1 MLFYYEK
8 IIFIVLIDFSDEV
21 TNACI
26 KFWPAVKISRPKQI
40 LIKHSIKKRR
50 SDYCHAPLCI
60 YLSIFLCCSILILFY
75 LFRYLPR
82 QIHQRPANSQ
92 HRYGAE
98 DIPGSSPSCLKEG
111 EWIAYICPVQEH
123 EIGIPQLVEEIQRN
137 SKQNYHQQAFGQHF
151 IVRLMPSRKQQYWIQ
166 HDKYMGN
173 KALNMM
179 IIPEGHHCPV
189 AEQQRHER
197 PNEGKGIQQLGIKL
211 IGLKCMP
218 YREVYAEAAQ
228 LQRYI
233 IWQPCSCN

>member
-1 MLFYYEK
+1 M
-8 IIFIVLIDFSDEV
+8 
-21 TNACI
+21 I
-26 KFWPAVKISRPKQI
+26 KY
-40 LIKHSIKKRR
+40 SIKRR
-50 SDYCHAPLCI
+50 SDYCHAPLCV
-60 YLSIFLCCSILILFY
+60 YLSIYLFGNRLILFY
-75 LFRYLPR
+75 LFRYFPR

-137 SKQNYHQQAFGQHF
+137 SKQNYHQQAFGQHL

-179 IIPEGHHCPV
+179 IIPEGHHSPV
-189 AEQQRHER
+189 AEQQRHKSPYKGQGIEQFCIQFIR
-197 PNEGKGIQQLGIKL
+197 PKG
-211 IGLKCMP
+211 MP
-218 YREVYAEAAQ
+218 YRKVYAEAAQ
-228 LQRYI
+228 LQGYI
-233 IWQPCSCN
+233 IGQSGARNQQQRGLNYFKAKHGKRHYLAAF